1 MAVRRKPNTV
11 EEFINAGGSP
21 AGIPIP
27 SSSEIQTPPE
37 EPKETKP
44 EKREEETIAVTLR
57 VPRDLLAE
65 LDAAAK
71 KCRPKRSRNSW
82 ILEAI
87 IEKLEGEGTADQP
100 N

>member
-1 MAVRRKPNTV
+1 MVVRRKPNTV

-21 AGIPIP
+21 AGGPVP
-27 SSSEIQTPPE
+27 EPSEIQVSPEAPTPA
-37 EPKETKP
+37 KL
-44 EKREEETIAVTLR
+44 EKKEEETIAVTLR
-57 VPRDLLAE
+57 VPGDLLAE

-87 IEKLEGEGTADQP
+87 VEKLENEKKSE
-100 N
+100 